1 MLSNFSAN
9 TSLKVNKLGIK
20 VRPMADLQVVGGV
33 KKLNNQN
40 YNTWSTCITSYMQ
53 GQDLWEV
60 VDGTEKAQLEA
71 EDNNR
76 VL

>member
-1 MLSNFSAN
+1 
-9 TSLKVNKLGIK
+9 
-20 VRPMADLQVVGGV
+20 MADLQVVGGV